1 MTVLELLE
9 RTTKYFADHGVA
21 SARLTIELML
31 AEMLKKTR
39 MQLYLEFDK
48 VVPDDVLDRLR
59 PLVKRRAD
67 GEPLEYVLGVA
78 TFAGHRIS
86 VTPDVLIPRPETEIL
101 LEEAIKRIDPAGA
114 PVLDVG
120 TGSGILALALAKK
133 FPGLE
138 IFAVDLSPA
147 ALAVAQ
153 KNAEG
158 LGKIRFLESDLMG
171 NPALP
176 ECFQMIVANL
186 PYIPTGQID
195 TLQREVR
202 HEPRRALDGGA
213 DGLDL
218 VRKLISQ
225 SVGRTP
231 RLLLELGDGQTEE
244 TKTLCLR
251 AGYALIES
259 LPDFTQRE
267 RILIAE
273 QPPGTS
279 QPLAGQDRL

>member
-9 RTTKYFADHGVA
+9 RTTRYFADHQVA
-21 SARLTIELML
+21 SPRLTIELML
-31 AEMLKKTR
+31 ADILKKTR
-39 MQLYLEFDK
+39 MQLYLEFDQS
-48 VVPDDVLDRLR
+48 VPEAAMDRLR

-67 GEPLEYVLGVA
+67 GEPLEYLLGTT
-78 TFAGHRIS
+78 TFAGHRIT

-101 LEEAIKRIDPAGA
+101 LEEAIKRIDPSGA

-120 TGSGILALALAKK
+120 TGSGILAIALAKK

-138 IFAVDLSPA
+138 IVAVDISPA
-147 ALAVAQ
+147 ALVVAQ
-153 KNAEG
+153 KNADG
-158 LGKIRFLESDLMG
+158 LGKIRFLESDLME

-176 ECFQMIVANL
+176 ERFQMIVANL

-195 TLQREVR
+195 MLQREVR

-218 VRKLISQ
+218 VRRLITQ
-225 SVGRTP
+225 SVGRT
-231 RLLLELGDGQTEE
+231 RCLLLELGDGQAQE

-251 AGYALIES
+251 AGYALIGI

-267 RILIAE
+267 RILVAE
-273 QPPGTS
+273 HQ
-279 QPLAGQDRL
+279 

>member
-21 SARLTIELML
+21 SPRLTIELML
-31 AEMLKKTR
+31 AEMLRKTR
-39 MQLYLEFDK
+39 MQLYLEFDQE
-48 VVPDDVLDRLR
+48 VPQSVLDQLR
-59 PLVKRRAD
+59 PLVKRRGE
-67 GEPLEYVLGVA
+67 GEPLEYVLGVT
-78 TFAGHRIS
+78 TFAGHRIA

-120 TGSGILALALAKK
+120 TGTGILALALARK
-133 FPGLE
+133 FPELE
-138 IFAVDLSPA
+138 IVAVDVSPA

-158 LGKIRFLESDLMG
+158 LGKIRFLESDLME

-176 ECFQMIVANL
+176 ERFQMIVANL

-195 TLQREVR
+195 QLQREVR
-202 HEPRRALDGGA
+202 REPRLALDGGA

-218 VRKLISQ
+218 VRRLITQ
-225 SVGRTP
+225 SAGRT
-231 RLLLELGDGQTEE
+231 RCLLLELGDGQAGE
-244 TKTLCLR
+244 TKTLCLQ
-251 AGYALIES
+251 AGYALIGI

-267 RILIAE
+267 RILVAE
-273 QPPGTS
+273 TQT
-279 QPLAGQDRL
+279 

>member
-9 RTTKYFADHGVA
+9 RTTKYFADHGLA
-21 SARLTIELML
+21 SPRLTIELML
-31 AEMLKKTR
+31 AEMLKKSR

-48 VVPDDVLDRLR
+48 EVPDDVLDRLR

-67 GEPLEYVLGVA
+67 GEPLEYVLGVT
-78 TFAGHRIS
+78 TFAGHRIT

-101 LEEAIKRIDPAGA
+101 LEEAIKRIDPTGA

-120 TGSGILALALAKK
+120 TGSGILPIALAKK
-133 FPGLE
+133 FPELE
-138 IFAVDLSPA
+138 IFAVDISPA
-147 ALAVAQ
+147 SLAVAQ

-158 LGKIRFLESDLMG
+158 LGKIRFLESDLMV

-176 ECFQMIVANL
+176 ERFQMIVANL
-186 PYIPTGQID
+186 PYIPSGQID

-218 VRKLISQ
+218 IRKLITQ
-225 SVGRTP
+225 SIGRT
-231 RLLLELGDGQTEE
+231 RCLILELGDGQAQE
-244 TKTLCLR
+244 TKTLCLQ
-251 AGYALIES
+251 AGFALIGI

-267 RILIAE
+267 RILVAE
-273 QPPGTS
+273 Q
-279 QPLAGQDRL
+279 QDNNG

>member
-9 RTTKYFADHGVA
+9 RTTRYFADHQVA
-21 SARLTIELML
+21 SPRLTIELML
-31 AEMLKKTR
+31 ADILKKTR
-39 MQLYLEFDK
+39 MQLYLEFDQQ
-48 VVPDDVLDRLR
+48 VPEAVMDRLR
-59 PLVKRRAD
+59 PLVKRRAE
-67 GEPLEYVLGVA
+67 GEPLEYVLGA
-78 TFAGHRIS
+78 TTFAGHRIT

-101 LEEAIKRIDPAGA
+101 LEAAIKRVDPKGT

-120 TGSGILALALAKK
+120 TGSGILAIALAKK
-133 FPGLE
+133 FPELE
-138 IFAVDLSPA
+138 IVAVDISSA

-153 KNAEG
+153 KNADG
-158 LGKIRFLESDLMG
+158 LGKIRFLESDLME

-176 ECFQMIVANL
+176 ARFQMIVANL

-218 VRKLISQ
+218 VRRLISQ
-225 SVGRTP
+225 SVGRT
-231 RLLLELGDGQTEE
+231 RCLLLELGDGQAEE

-251 AGYALIES
+251 AGYALIEI

-267 RILIAE
+267 RILVAE
-273 QPPGTS
+273 HQT
-279 QPLAGQDRL
+279 

>member
-21 SARLTIELML
+21 SPRLTIELML

-48 VVPDDVLDRLR
+48 EVPEAVLDQLR

-67 GEPLEYVLGVA
+67 GEPLEYLLGVT
-78 TFAGHRIS
+78 TFAGHRIM

-101 LEEAIKRIDPAGA
+101 LEEAIKRIDPKGA

-120 TGSGILALALAKK
+120 TGSGILPIALAKK
-133 FPGLE
+133 FPDLE
-138 IFAVDLSPA
+138 IIAVDISPG
-147 ALAVAQ
+147 ALAVAR
-153 KNAEG
+153 KNAG
-158 LGKIRFLESDLMG
+158 DAGKIQFLESDLME

-176 ECFQMIVANL
+176 ERFQMIVANL
-186 PYIPTGQID
+186 PYIPTGALD
-195 TLQREVR
+195 TLQREVQR
-202 HEPRRALDGGA
+202 EPRSALDGGK

-218 VRKLISQ
+218 VRKLITQ
-225 SVGRTP
+225 SVGRT
-231 RLLLELGDGQTEE
+231 RCLLLELGDGQAQE
-244 TKTLCLR
+244 TKTLCLQ
-251 AGYALIES
+251 AGYALIGI

-267 RILIAE
+267 RILVAE
-273 QPPGTS
+273 QQNDNG
-279 QPLAGQDRL
+279 